1 MGAES
6 EQDGRQLH
14 KTSDRPPLGGVCV
27 CVCVDS
33 EDKVDTVAEALLL

>member
-1 MGAES
+1 MAVGY
-6 EQDGRQLH
+6 
-14 KTSDRPPLGGVCV
+14 TRPVTVHHLEVCV